1 MHIQPIFGIVGF
13 LNGDTEIGELL
24 RRVREGDRAAP
35 SELMPLV
42 YAELRRAAA
51 RCLRSERPEHTL
63 QPTAL
68 VHEAYLRMFGHANPP
83 AADKAHFLAMASQ
96 MMRRIL
102 VDYARGKNSEKRG
115 GNVRLAETVTNLE
128 FPVERQNP
136 LRLLELN
143 IAIDAL
149 AEESPHLA
157 RAIELHYFG
166 GLTAEESAEV
176 TGRTVHSARHDLRF
190 AHAWLRRR
198 LAGQT

>member
-1 MHIQPIFGIVGF
+1 
-13 LNGDTEIGELL
+13 
-24 RRVREGDRAAP
+24 
-35 SELMPLV
+35 MPLV

-51 RCLRSERPEHTL
+51 RCLRSHRSGHTL

-68 VHEAYLRMFGHANPP
+68 VHEAYLRMFGHVNPP

-102 VDYARGKNSEKRG
+102 VDYARGKGAEKRG
-115 GNVRLAETVTNLE
+115 GKARREITVTNVE
-128 FPVERQNP
+128 FPAEQANP
-136 LRLLELN
+136 LGLLELDL
-143 IAIDAL
+143 ALDAL

-166 GLTAEESAEV
+166 GLTAEEAAEV

-198 LAGQT
+198 LSGEP

>member
-1 MHIQPIFGIVGF
+1 
-13 LNGDTEIGELL
+13 LDGDTQVTELL

-35 SELMPLV
+35 AELMPLV

-51 RCLRSERPEHTL
+51 RCLRSNRPGHTL

-68 VHEAYLRMFGHANPP
+68 VHEAYLRMFSHANPP
-83 AADKAHFLAMASQ
+83 AVDKAHFLAMASQ

-102 VDYARGKNSEKRG
+102 VDYARGRGAEKRG
-115 GNVRLAETVTNLE
+115 GNARRVEAVTSLE
-128 FPVERQNP
+128 FPVEQSNP
-136 LRLLELN
+136 LRLLELDL
-143 IAIDAL
+143 AIDAL

-157 RAIELHYFG
+157 QAIELHYFG
-166 GLTAEESAEV
+166 GLTAEEAAQV

-198 LAGQT
+198 LAGEA

>member
-1 MHIQPIFGIVGF
+1 MPIIFGIVTS
-13 LNGDTEIGELL
+13 LAGDTQITDLL
-24 RRVREGDRAAP
+24 RRVREGDQAAP

-51 RCLRSERPEHTL
+51 RCLRRDRAGHTL

-83 AADKAHFLAMASQ
+83 AVDKAHFLAMASQ

-102 VDYARGKNSEKRG
+102 VDYARGKGAKKRG
-115 GNVRLAETVTNLE
+115 GDTRWADAVTSLE
-128 FPVERQNP
+128 FPIERSDP
-136 LRLLELN
+136 LRLLELDL
-143 IAIDAL
+143 AIDAL
-149 AEESPHLA
+149 AAESPQLA
-157 RAIELHYFG
+157 QAIELRYFG
-166 GLTAEESAEV
+166 GLTAEEAAQV

-198 LAGQT
+198 LAGEP